1 MKHSEGK
8 VDVIAHLRAQL
19 DQLTG
24 RNEELRQEMKAA
36 REEAASTRTQL
47 IKANEKVRCYTLK
60 HVTTKPNC
68 GNMRNKTLWV
78 KGNNHT
84 LGKCFIPLIPEQL
97 YKAR

>member
-36 REEAASTRTQL
+36 REEAANTRTQL
-47 IKANEKVRCYTLK
+47 MKANEKVRLT
-60 HVTTKPNC
+60 
-68 GNMRNKTLWV
+68 
-78 KGNNHT
+78 
-84 LGKCFIPLIPEQL
+84 
-97 YKAR
+97 